1 VMGENFEEGNLEASA
16 VKEEPKLRSY
26 QGNSPFFCIFRW
38 GPEIEEKPE
47 EEEGLAKSSLKL
59 DASLAIKGGNNSS
72 ETEEKT
78 VKEEEEEQ
86 GEGEDK
92 EQVEVDEK
100 CEDKEKSEDEEK
112 NEGQEKG
119 EGEEKGEKEQLD
131 DIKKS
136 LEKVD
141 KKLFLIGSLLD
152 KKFKEVLAQL
162 QNDTGSRRRE
172 ESTTTKVTARKID
185 PTLVELAKSTKNDSS
200 TEEPTLVEVKKLAKL
215 AKNDS
220 STEEPDIKL
229 NPKLGPKRVEVGK
242 SAEN

>member
-1 VMGENFEEGNLEASA
+1 MG
-16 VKEEPKLRSY
+16 
-26 QGNSPFFCIFRW
+26 
-38 GPEIEEKPE
+38 
-47 EEEGLAKSSLKL
+47 
-59 DASLAIKGGNNSS
+59 
-72 ETEEKT
+72 
-78 VKEEEEEQ
+78 
-86 GEGEDK
+86 
-92 EQVEVDEK
+92 
-100 CEDKEKSEDEEK
+100 
-112 NEGQEKG
+112 
-119 EGEEKGEKEQLD
+119 EQLD

-172 ESTTTKVTARKID
+172 ESTTTK
-185 PTLVELAKSTKNDSS
+185 LAKSTKNDSS

>member
-1 VMGENFEEGNLEASA
+1 MG
-16 VKEEPKLRSY
+16 
-26 QGNSPFFCIFRW
+26 
-38 GPEIEEKPE
+38 
-47 EEEGLAKSSLKL
+47 EGLAKSSLKL

-92 EQVEVDEK
+92 EQVEV
-100 CEDKEKSEDEEK
+100 
-112 NEGQEKG
+112 QEKG

-220 STEEPDIKL
+220 STEEPDIKR

>member
-1 VMGENFEEGNLEASA
+1 MGG
-16 VKEEPKLRSY
+16 KETWRQLLSKRSQSSGGALKLKRS
-26 QGNSPFFCIFRW
+26 QKKRRVQPR
-38 GPEIEEKPE
+38 
-47 EEEGLAKSSLKL
+47 AASSLML
-59 DASLAIKGGNNSS
+59 HLQSRVEMIRQRQNCGG
-72 ETEEKT
+72 EKT
-78 VKEEEEEQ
+78 VAEDEEEK
-86 GEGEDK
+86 GENEDK
-92 EQVEVDEK
+92 EQVEAEEK
-100 CEDKEKSEDEEK
+100 SEVEEKSED
-112 NEGQEKG
+112 
-119 EGEEKGEKEQLD
+119 EEKGEKEQLD

-162 QNDTGSRRRE
+162 QNDTGSRGE

-185 PTLVELAKSTKNDSS
+185 PTRVELAKSAKNDSS

-220 STEEPDIKL
+220 STEEPNIKL

>member
-1 VMGENFEEGNLEASA
+1 MG
-16 VKEEPKLRSY
+16 
-26 QGNSPFFCIFRW
+26 
-38 GPEIEEKPE
+38 
-47 EEEGLAKSSLKL
+47 
-59 DASLAIKGGNNSS
+59 
-72 ETEEKT
+72 
-78 VKEEEEEQ
+78 KEEEEEQ

-185 PTLVELAKSTKNDSS
+185 PTLVELAKS
-200 TEEPTLVEVKKLAKL
+200 